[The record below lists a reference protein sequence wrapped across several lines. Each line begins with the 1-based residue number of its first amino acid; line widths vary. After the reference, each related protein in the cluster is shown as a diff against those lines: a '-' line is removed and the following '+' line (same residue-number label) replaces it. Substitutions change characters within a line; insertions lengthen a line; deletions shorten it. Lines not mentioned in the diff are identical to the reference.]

1 MAPQI
6 EPWEKEVYDRIVQ
19 ADTDHSGA
27 ISVRNLFDFIRQVCG
42 RPNAPPLIHPIAY
55 DPH

>member
-42 RPNAPPLIHPIAY
+42 RPNALPLIDHPIA
-55 DPH
+55 